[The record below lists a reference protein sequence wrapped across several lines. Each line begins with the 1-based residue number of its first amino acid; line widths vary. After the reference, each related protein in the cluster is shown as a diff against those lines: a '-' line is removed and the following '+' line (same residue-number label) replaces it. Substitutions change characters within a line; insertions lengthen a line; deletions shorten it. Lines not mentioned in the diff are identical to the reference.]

1 VTSLTAVSLFAGVGG
16 IDLALERAGVHVA
29 AAVEID
35 DAARGVLHDRF
46 PQTKLF
52 RDVTE
57 VTSDD
62 LRRAGFVP
70 ERGIIAAGWPC
81 QGNSVAGRREG
92 MADPRSGLWRHV
104 VRLLAE
110 TRARWFLGENVPG
123 LLSVNDGD
131 DFATVV
137 HDLGALGYGG
147 ACRVLDAQHFGVP
160 QRRRRVFFVGCLGDQ
175 RRPVEVLAEPEGGG
189 GDPAAG
195 GQARPEAAGRL
206 GYGLGV
212 AGEPGGV
219 ANTLTARQQK
229 GANPEKSQETLV
241 VSTLQGGGR
250 RGHRIDAEA
259 AGGGTSSSCRT
270 SRTSHPHT
278 HTHTFQKVI
287 RPGARDVNGDLPPEV
302 WAERDVAATLNL
314 NDLGS
319 ESRSVELVVSA
330 TGDVTHAL
338 TSEGA
343 DASEDGTGRGT
354 PIITF
359 GHVNGID
366 IQPST
371 TTTTIRAGHDAMPSI
386 ATETTV
392 RRLTP
397 RECER
402 LQGFPDDW
410 TLTSN
415 GKPQADSARYRQM
428 GNAVAVPCVEWIA
441 RRIVGVA

>member
-1 VTSLTAVSLFAGVGG
+1 
-16 IDLALERAGVHVA
+16 
-29 AAVEID
+29 
-35 DAARGVLHDRF
+35 
-46 PQTKLF
+46 
-52 RDVTE
+52 
-57 VTSDD
+57 
-62 LRRAGFVP
+62 
-70 ERGIIAAGWPC
+70 
-81 QGNSVAGRREG
+81 
-92 MADPRSGLWRHV
+92 
-104 VRLLAE
+104 
-110 TRARWFLGENVPG
+110 
-123 LLSVNDGD
+123 
-131 DFATVV
+131 
-137 HDLGALGYGG
+137 
-147 ACRVLDAQHFGVP
+147 
-160 QRRRRVFFVGCLGDQ
+160 
-175 RRPVEVLAEPEGGG
+175 
-189 GDPAAG
+189 
-195 GQARPEAAGRL
+195 
-206 GYGLGV
+206 
-212 AGEPGGV
+212 
-219 ANTLTARQQK
+219 
-229 GANPEKSQETLV
+229 
-241 VSTLQGGGR
+241 
-250 RGHRIDAEA
+250 
-259 AGGGTSSSCRT
+259 
-270 SRTSHPHT
+270 
-278 HTHTFQKVI
+278 
-287 RPGARDVNGDLPPEV
+287 VNGDLPPEV